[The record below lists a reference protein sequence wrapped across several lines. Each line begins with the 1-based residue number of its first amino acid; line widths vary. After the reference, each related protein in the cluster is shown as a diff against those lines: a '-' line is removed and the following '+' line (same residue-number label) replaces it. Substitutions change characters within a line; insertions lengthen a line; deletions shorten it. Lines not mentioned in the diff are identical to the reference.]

1 MTLAPHET
9 LELHE
14 LIRSEVVCV
23 KKLQASMAMVQ
34 DQELSSFMH
43 DSVKAKAT
51 ALTELE
57 QLYFKG
63 QHNRLQQ

>member
-1 MTLAPHET
+1 MSLAPHEA

-23 KKLQASMAMVQ
+23 KKIQASMNMAQ
-34 DQELSSFMH
+34 DEELRNFMH
-43 DSVKAKAT
+43 DSLKTKTT

-63 QHNRLQQ
+63 QHNRLQ